1 MEILII
7 SGMSGAGKSRAAI
20 CLEDSGYYIVD
31 NLPAE
36 MMVKFAEFCAAAGG
50 RYDRLAFVYDVRAG
64 EPFERLTGAVEELR
78 RQGLRCRL
86 LFLEADTKTI
96 INRYKETRRSHPLC
110 GDGASIEEAVARER
124 AMLAPVRAQADQG
137 LRCRLLFLEADTKTI
152 INRYKETRRSHP
164 LCGDGASIE
173 EAVARERA
181 MLAPVRAQADLVLDT
196 SAFSAAKLRSTLLTL
211 LGGGSGGGLH
221 VTVLSF
227 GFKNGLPPEADLVL
241 DVRFL
246 PNPYYVPELKRLTGL
261 DVAVRDYVM
270 NAAAT
275 EEFWRRLTPMV
286 DYLLPQYRQEG
297 RTELVLA
304 VGCTGGRHRSVA
316 VAHRLA
322 AYIDALGFSVAESHR
337 DMGR

>member
-64 EPFERLTGAVEELR
+64 EPFDRLTGAVEELR

-110 GDGASIEEAVARER
+110 GDGASIEEAVVRER
-124 AMLAPVRAQADQG
+124 AMLAPVRAQ
-137 LRCRLLFLEADTKTI
+137 
-152 INRYKETRRSHP
+152 
-164 LCGDGASIE
+164 
-173 EAVARERA
+173 
-181 MLAPVRAQADLVLDT
+181 
-196 SAFSAAKLRSTLLTL
+196 
-211 LGGGSGGGLH
+211 
-221 VTVLSF
+221 
-227 GFKNGLPPEADLVL
+227 ADLVL

-275 EEFWRRLTPMV
+275 EEFWRRLTPIV

>member
-1 MEILII
+1 MELLII
-7 SGMSGAGKSRAAI
+7 TGMSGSGKSRAASI
-20 CLEDSGYYIVD
+20 LEDIGYYTVD

-36 MMVKFAEFCAAAGG
+36 MMMKFAGFCAASSG
-50 RYDRLAFVYDVRAG
+50 RYDRVALVYDVRSG
-64 EPFERLTGAVEELR
+64 EPTDMLIDTLEQLKASGVN
-78 RQGLRCRL
+78 CRM

-96 INRYKETRRSHPLC
+96 INRYK
-110 GDGASIEEAVARER
+110 
-124 AMLAPVRAQADQG
+124 
-137 LRCRLLFLEADTKTI
+137 K
-152 INRYKETRRSHP
+152 TRRSHP

-196 SAFSAAKLRSTLLTL
+196 SAFSTAKLRSTLLTL

-261 DVAVRDYVM
+261 DVAVRAYVM

>member
-64 EPFERLTGAVEELR
+64 EPFDRLTGAVEELR

-110 GDGASIEEAVARER
+110 GEGSIEDAVARER
-124 AMLAPVRAQADQG
+124 ALLEPVRQKAD
-137 LRCRLLFLEADTKTI
+137 F
-152 INRYKETRRSHP
+152 
-164 LCGDGASIE
+164 
-173 EAVARERA
+173 
-181 MLAPVRAQADLVLDT
+181 VLDT
-196 SAFSAAKLRSTLLTL
+196 SAFSTAKLKSTLLTL

-227 GFKNGLPPEADLVL
+227 GFKNGLPPEADMVV

-275 EEFWRRLTPMV
+275 EEFWRRLMPIV

>member
-1 MEILII
+1 MNRLEILII
-7 SGMSGAGKSRAAI
+7 SGLSGAGKSRAAV

-64 EPFERLTGAVEELR
+64 EPFTRLLQVVDQLR
-78 RQGLRCRL
+78 GLGLRCRL

-110 GDGASIEEAVARER
+110 GEGSIEDAVARER
-124 AMLAPVRAQADQG
+124 ALLEPVRQKAD
-137 LRCRLLFLEADTKTI
+137 F
-152 INRYKETRRSHP
+152 
-164 LCGDGASIE
+164 
-173 EAVARERA
+173 
-181 MLAPVRAQADLVLDT
+181 VLDT
-196 SAFSAAKLRSTLLTL
+196 SAFSTAKLKSTLLTL

-227 GFKNGLPPEADLVL
+227 GFKNGLPPEADMVV

-261 DVAVRDYVM
+261 DEPVRAYVM
-270 NAAAT
+270 APAVTEAFWDKLAA
-275 EEFWRRLTPMV
+275 MV
-286 DYLLPQYRQEG
+286 DFLLPQYRQEG

-316 VAHRLA
+316 MAHRLA
-322 AYIDALGFSVAESHR
+322 AHIGELGFSITESHR

>member
-110 GDGASIEEAVARER
+110 GDGVSIEEAVARER
-124 AMLAPVRAQADQG
+124 A
-137 LRCRLLFLEADTKTI
+137 I
-152 INRYKETRRSHP
+152 
-164 LCGDGASIE
+164 
-173 EAVARERA
+173 
-181 MLAPVRAQADLVLDT
+181 LAPVRAQADLVLDT
-196 SAFSAAKLRSTLLTL
+196 SAFSTAKLRSTLLTL
-211 LGGGSGGGLH
+211 LGREADGGLH

-246 PNPYYVPELKRLTGL
+246 PNPYYVPELKEHDGTEGP
-261 DVAVRDYVM
+261 VRDYVM
-270 NAAAT
+270 NAPESHEMLQKL
-275 EEFWRRLTPMV
+275 EE
-286 DYLLPQYRQEG
+286 LLAFSIPLYQREG
-297 RTELVLA
+297 KSQLVVA

-316 VAHRLA
+316 IACQLA
-322 AYIDALGFSVAESHR
+322 AYLRSLGYRVELSHR
-337 DMGR
+337 DKDNRR

>member
-124 AMLAPVRAQADQG
+124 AMLAPVRAQAD
-137 LRCRLLFLEADTKTI
+137 
-152 INRYKETRRSHP
+152 
-164 LCGDGASIE
+164 
-173 EAVARERA
+173 
-181 MLAPVRAQADLVLDT
+181 LVLDT
-196 SAFSAAKLRSTLLTL
+196 SAFSAAKLRSTL
-211 LGGGSGGGLH
+211 
-221 VTVLSF
+221 LSF

-322 AYIDALGFSVAESHR
+322 AYIDALGFSIAESHR